1 MTAVTDM
8 SLERTL
14 AAGAPLLAGQTVI
27 LTGASGGIGAA
38 IARLLVAAGA
48 RVALTDLHERPL
60 ALLAGELRERSGEAA
75 AARAADGDGSDRQQ
89 RVFAWAFDAAD
100 HAAFSAFH
108 ADAEAALGPVDG
120 IVNCAGLFEVRAHDA
135 LDPADW
141 SRVVT
146 ANLMTAAAGCAA
158 VLPGMIA
165 RGAGAVVNV
174 ASTAG
179 EYGSISPAA
188 HYAAAKGGV
197 IGLTKSLAREAAP
210 AQVRVN
216 AVSPG
221 PTETPGLRDATPDVR
236 ALAGSRTLLG
246 RLGEPEEIAGA
257 CLFLLS
263 PLSTFVTGHVLRVN
277 GGALL

>member
-1 MTAVTDM
+1 MTAVTET
-8 SLERTL
+8 SLAAAL
-14 AAGAPLLAGQTVI
+14 AAGGPLLAGQTVI

-48 RVALTDLHERPL
+48 RVALTDLHAQPL
-60 ALLAGELRERSGEAA
+60 AELAGELRERTAAA
-75 AARAADGDGSDRQQ
+75 AARTADGDGSAGAEERL
-89 RVFAWAFDAAD
+89 FAAAVDAAD
-100 HAAFSAFH
+100 HAAFAAFH
-108 ADAEAALGPVDG
+108 ADTEAALGPVDG
-120 IVNCAGLFEVRAHDA
+120 IVNCAGLFEVRSHDQ
-135 LDPADW
+135 LDPAAW
-141 SRVVT
+141 SRVVA

-165 RGAGAVVNV
+165 RGSGSVVNV

-221 PTETPGLRDATPDVR
+221 PTETAGLRDATPDAR
-236 ALAGSRTLLG
+236 ALAGSRTLFG
-246 RLGEPEEIAGA
+246 RLGQPEEIAGA